1 MCIHGV
7 QVLCKNQCWGTD
19 FLLAQEHLR
28 VLATT
33 VSLTYLH
40 TLYLTRELLKDTL
53 DQFPCERELV
63 RRSYRSLCLMR
74 GIVYHARSAQ
84 AEERRKNKEQ
94 VISTGAVRR
103 DFVTRLGSLRMREA
117 SCVVQPSAALSVIP
131 TAEEVQSA
139 IKKTRLLI
147 DTLDGQLGKR
157 LDIMQTKV
165 QEAMTMLA
173 EHIEGKGSS

>member
-74 GIVYHARSAQ
+74 GIVHHARSVQ
-84 AEERRKNKEQ
+84 AEERRKNNEIPAK
-94 VISTGAVRR
+94 RR
-103 DFVTRLGSLRMREA
+103 DFLTRMGSF
-117 SCVVQPSAALSVIP
+117 QPTVNNFVAPSTV
-131 TAEEVQSA
+131 
-139 IKKTRLLI
+139 
-147 DTLDGQLGKR
+147 
-157 LDIMQTKV
+157 
-165 QEAMTMLA
+165 
-173 EHIEGKGSS
+173 